1 MNVIWTRSLVSL
13 LVLAALTTA
22 IYCLLGERTAALVA
36 LAVLVVHWLLTTY
49 HTQRLWQLLDAPVYG
64 AVPSAPGAW
73 GEIYYRLYR
82 FSRRWHDQV
91 RDVELQHQRFID
103 AIQVSPNGIIMLD
116 DEHRIVWCNANA
128 EHQFGLD
135 AERDVGQHITY
146 LIRQPDFIRYL
157 GAPHQGADLRM
168 ADMGRKLH
176 KILSV
181 QILPY
186 GDNRKVVISQDI
198 TKLERTDAMRRDF
211 VANVSHELKTPLTVL
226 AGFLETVRELPLA
239 DADRKRYLELMEQQ
253 SERMQSIVSD
263 LLVLA
268 HIEADPKPPGDKFVD
283 IESVVRHLGQDA
295 RGLSAGKHTI
305 NMHIDP
311 TVAIMGAGN
320 EIASAFGNLVTNA
333 VRYTPE
339 GGQIDVS
346 WQIEDGYGVFSVTD
360 NGIGIPVEHIPRL
373 TERFYRVDRSRSRG
387 TGGTGLGLAIVKH
400 VLQRH
405 EARLSIRSHVG
416 RGSTFAAYFPKERTM
431 VVKDEQSDETGN
443 GSVNQAAYHESAQK
457 QDQKQA

>member
-1 MNVIWTRSLVSL
+1 MNVIWARSVVSL
-13 LVLAALTTA
+13 TVLALIACV
-22 IYCLLGERTAALVA
+22 IGALVGSHAGLITA
-36 LAVLVVHWLLTTY
+36 LVGLLIHWAITSY
-49 HTQRLWQLLDAPVYG
+49 HTQRLWRLLDSPMYS

-82 FSRRWHDQV
+82 FSKRWHDQV
-91 RDVELQHQRFID
+91 REVEQQHERFID

-116 DEHRIVWCNANA
+116 DENRIVWCNANA
-128 EHQFGLD
+128 EQQFGLD
-135 AERDVGQHITY
+135 AERDVKQHITH

-157 GAPHQGADLRM
+157 GSPHEGTDLRM
-168 ADMGRKLH
+168 TGMGRKFH

-186 GDNRKVVISQDI
+186 GDNRKVVISQDV

-226 AGFLETVRELPLA
+226 AGFLETVRELPLTE
-239 DADRKRYLELMEQQ
+239 ADRARYLEMMEQQ
-253 SERMQSIVSD
+253 SRRMQDIVSD

-268 HIEADPKPPGDKFVD
+268 HIEADPKPPSDELVD
-283 IESVVRHLGQDA
+283 IETLTQHLHDEA
-295 RGLSAGKHTI
+295 LGLSGGKHKI
-305 NMHIDP
+305 HIEIDP
-311 TVAIMGAGN
+311 TVSLTGSKT
-320 EIASAFGNLVTNA
+320 EISSAFTNLVSNA

-339 GGQIDVS
+339 GGEIDIS
-346 WQIEDGYGVFSVTD
+346 WRAEDGYGVFSVTD
-360 NGIGIPVEHIPRL
+360 NGIGIPAEHIPRL

-416 RGSTFAAYFPKERTM
+416 RGSNFTVHFPRHRTQIVDIENM
-431 VVKDEQSDETGN
+431 D
-443 GSVNQAAYHESAQK
+443 
-457 QDQKQA
+457 